1 MLKRTCLLVAALL
14 FATLPASA
22 APQVVVGELRS
33 PESVAWHAQ
42 SGTWFISNM
51 GGISFDLG
59 PDAGEGFITR
69 VAADGSTSRWLSG
82 LDRPRGIAAGPTHL
96 YIAERASVAIANIAT
111 GTIVRRWAVAAANGD
126 LNDIAYDPIAD
137 EVFISAP
144 SVGAI
149 FHIESPLGAIARAE
163 VFVQSPELT
172 QPNGILVEQATLTTV
187 GLGFGSAAEG
197 FGKVVSIDR
206 GNKKITPVTATGL
219 GVLDG
224 IVKDGDD
231 FLVTEYLTGNLY
243 RVARDGTVLLE
254 MKLLPSSADL
264 GIDPVTRTIG
274 VPETLFNTTV
284 FLPLL

>member
-1 MLKRTCLLVAALL
+1 MLRRTLLTAALIL
-14 FATLPASA
+14 GAALPVSA
-22 APQVVVGELRS
+22 APQVVAGELRS

-51 GGISFDLG
+51 GGVSFDLG
-59 PDAGEGFITR
+59 PDAGKGFITR
-69 VAADGSTSRWLSG
+69 VSGDGSTSQWITG
-82 LDRPRGIAAGPTHL
+82 LDRPRGIAAGPNHL
-96 YIAERASVAIANIAT
+96 FIAERTGVAIANIAT
-111 GTIVRRWAVAAANGD
+111 ATIVKRWAIAAGNGD
-126 LNDIAYDPIAD
+126 LNDIAYDPASD

-149 FHIESPLGAIARAE
+149 FHIKSPLGAIARAE
-163 VFVQSPELT
+163 VFVQSPALT
-172 QPNGILVEQATLTTV
+172 QPNGILVEPATLTTV
-187 GLGFGSAAEG
+187 GLGFGSATEG

-219 GVLDG
+219 GILDG

-231 FLVTEYLTGNLY
+231 FLVTEYMTGNLY

-264 GIDPVTRTIG
+264 GIDPATRTIG
-274 VPETLFNTTV
+274 VPETLFNAAA
-284 FLPLL
+284 FLPLV